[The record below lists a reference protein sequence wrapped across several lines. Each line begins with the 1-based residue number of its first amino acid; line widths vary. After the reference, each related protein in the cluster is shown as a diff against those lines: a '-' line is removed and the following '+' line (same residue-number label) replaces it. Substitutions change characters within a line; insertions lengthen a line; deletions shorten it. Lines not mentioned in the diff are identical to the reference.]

1 MGSSKSRASGRRLA
15 ITMDPLPGNV
25 PSAPAQQPIVVI
37 VQAPAA
43 GSTTSDADHFKK
55 FFPKRAVIA
64 MSLTMI
70 VAGVLSVIL
79 QISLIAMPTE
89 RYYNYFAHIG
99 QGIWCGVFYI
109 VAGGLGVSAAQ
120 KPNNCSIISLMVFS
134 ILAACMAVPHMTL
147 DGIGA
152 GEGRRWSS
160 SRHQGLKTGL
170 YSFLFLLGLG
180 GGITSIVL
188 SSYTCRAVCCRR
200 SKNSGTV
207 VYNPTG
213 GAIPAQAIQLGNMD
227 LAKVIAT
234 QQQAAAVQQQP
245 PAYNTVAQ
253 MYNPAQ
259 QTDLERGALANE
271 STGEGEDTESLTGGD
286 NYKGFF

>member
-1 MGSSKSRASGRRLA
+1 MGSSKSRASGRRLT

-37 VQAPAA
+37 VQAPAT

-55 FFPKRAVIA
+55 FFPKRAVMS

-79 QISLIAMPTE
+79 QITLIALPSE
-89 RYYNYFAHIG
+89 RYYYNYFARIG

-109 VAGGLGVSAAQ
+109 VAGGLGVSAAK

-134 ILAACMAVPHMTL
+134 ILAACMAVPHMTI

-152 GEGRRWSS
+152 GEGRWRSPS
-160 SRHQGLKTGL
+160 YYALKTGL

-188 SSYTCRAVCCRR
+188 STYPCRAVCCRR

-227 LAKVIAT
+227 LSKVIAT
-234 QQQAAAVQQQP
+234 QQQAAAAQQQP

-271 STGEGEDTESLTGGD
+271 ST
-286 NYKGFF
+286 